1 MLKAALRVTV
11 GGGIAMAATALVGR
25 LLGVVGLG

>member
-1 MLKAALRVTV
+1 MLKASLRVTL

-25 LLGVVGLG
+25 LLGIAGLG